1 MADCG
6 RDFFKIT
13 KIDSI
18 SCFDL
23 SKNQTDLSFSHKW
36 VMIFF
41 KSGGK
46 HFFVNNKKYI
56 VHDSCVYFFP
66 FEKVNI
72 RTDLNVETTGKM
84 YVISMNIKL
93 YKECNFQCEIYS
105 PKYNYLITFIEREI
119 KKAFSFKNGNT
130 ITDFSVKD
138 SYFLGAA
145 QVISIYIEQYLISF
159 LEKNQYKANYLK
171 LGTNN
176 NNLIVEIN
184 KYLED
189 NITKSLKNEEIS
201 RKFNYSISSI
211 NNQFK
216 KYFGRTLHEQVVF
229 LKIEKAKNMLRKEY
243 LPLNRVSDILCFS
256 TPESFSKVF
265 KKVTGITPNEY
276 IKNIKTD

>member
-1 MADCG
+1 MADCR
-6 RDFFKIT
+6 RDFFKIIN
-13 KIDSI
+13 IDSI
-18 SCFDL
+18 CCFDL
-23 SKNQTDLSFSHKW
+23 SKKRIDLSFSHKW

-41 KSGGK
+41 KNGGEY
-46 HFFVNNKKYI
+46 FFVNNKKYI
-56 VHDSCVYFFP
+56 VQDSRVYFFP

-72 RTDLNVETTGKM
+72 RTDLNVKTNGKI
-84 YVISMNIKL
+84 YVISVSAKL

-159 LEKNQYKANYLK
+159 LEKNQYKANYIK

-216 KYFGRTLHEQVVF
+216 KYFGRTLHEQFVF

-243 LPLNRVSDILCFS
+243 VPLKHVSDFLCFS
-256 TPESFSKVF
+256 TPENFSKVF
-265 KKVTGITPNEY
+265 KKVAGITPNEY